1 MKKYFYVLLFVAGG
15 ICITSCNKDDDN
27 PSPKSDAKQILSFV
41 FKAANNK
48 ALNEDVTAEINQ
60 EDKTIAATVPFG
72 TELTSLLPEVKISEK
87 AAVSPTGTRDFSNEV
102 TYTVTAE
109 NGTKATYKVIVN
121 QAEPNAS
128 NAKQILS
135 FVFKEE
141 DNKALNEDVTAAI
154 NQEDKTITA
163 TVPFGT
169 ELTSLLPLIEV
180 SEEATVSPT
189 GAQDFTNEVDYVVT
203 AENGTTA
210 TYKVSV
216 KEADPGTGKQILS
229 FVFKATDNAV
239 LNGEDV
245 AAKIDQDNHTII
257 ADILASIDATALTPS
272 IEVSEGATVSSSGPQ
287 ECSNEVIYT
296 VTAQDATQA
305 TYTFTFNFTAT
316 TQKEVLMAI
325 YKSNPCN
332 TLGWDFNEDISDWT
346 GVTVDDS
353 EDNIIGLSLPSRKLT
368 NLPAGIGQLTSLED
382 LILGDN
388 QLTELPAEI
397 GQLTLLEILYIGENE
412 LTGLPAEIGQ
422 LESLKELDLSGNQ
435 LTGLPEEIGQL
446 ANLEYL
452 NLNKNQLTGLPAEI
466 DQLTLLEILE
476 LKENLLT
483 GFPTEIGQLESL
495 KELLLS
501 GNQLTS
507 IPEQIGN
514 LTDLTHLG
522 LYDNKLE
529 EVPVQIGN
537 LINLTHL
544 DLGKN
549 LLTSIPAE
557 IGNLESLEILDLD
570 DNDQLTSIPQEVCDL
585 EEDQETTINK
595 DDGAICEGS
604 EDD

>member
-1 MKKYFYVLLFVAGG
+1 MKNLFKFLTFIFLVFAG
-15 ICITSCNKDDDN
+15 CSKDIDAELPYANTGKILAFSFQAKDN
-27 PSPKSDAKQILSFV
+27 F
-41 FKAANNK
+41 
-48 ALNEDVTAEINQ
+48 ALNDNIVA
-60 EDKTIAATVPFG
+60 TIDEETKNITATVPFG
-72 TELTSLLPEVKISEK
+72 TERTSLLPLVEVSQGVTYSP
-87 AAVSPTGTRDFSNEV
+87 AGAVDFTNPV
-102 TYTVTAE
+102 TYTLITVSKKVI
-109 NGTKATYKVIVN
+109 NYKVSVKE
-121 QAEPNAS
+121 ADSNAS
-128 NAKQILS
+128 DAKKIIG
-135 FVFKEE
+135 FVFRAA
-141 DNKALNEDVTAAI
+141 DNNEALEEDVTAEI
-154 NQEDKTITA
+154 EEENKIITA

-169 ELTSLLPLIEV
+169 ELASLLPEVEV
-180 SEEATVSPT
+180 SEKATVSPT

-382 LILGDN
+382 LILGNN

-446 ANLEYL
+446 ASLEYL

-483 GFPTEIGQLESL
+483 GLPTEIGQLESL

-529 EVPVQIGN
+529 GVPVQIGN

-557 IGNLESLEILDLD
+557 IGNLESLEILYLD